1 MHGHG
6 EPSVHQ
12 EQESVCLPFFD
23 HLSPFSTV
31 FASTGDPESFGI
43 SRSWR
48 AARFSDRLKNGENGE
63 NGQRHV

>member
-1 MHGHG
+1 MREHDK
-6 EPSVHQ
+6 PSVRQ

-43 SRSWR
+43 SRSWH
-48 AARFSDRLKNGENGE
+48 AARISNRLKNGENGK